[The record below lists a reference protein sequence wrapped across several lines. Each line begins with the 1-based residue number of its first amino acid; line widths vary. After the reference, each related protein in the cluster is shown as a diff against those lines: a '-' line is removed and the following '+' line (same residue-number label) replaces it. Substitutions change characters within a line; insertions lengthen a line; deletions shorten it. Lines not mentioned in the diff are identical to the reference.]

1 MSCWPVFVTPELRV
15 SDPERERALLESTA
29 DVFTAL
35 GQGFRRLP
43 DGNVVLPVEAS
54 GFVDGPRL
62 DPIRR
67 GLPDPT
73 EHRRFCDGLLREVA
87 SEVIQREL
95 AYDECRSEFPLK
107 GGQCQADRD
116 GDGAGDAC
124 DPF

>member
-1 MSCWPVFVTPELRV
+1 MITKFMPAYF
-15 SDPERERALLESTA
+15 
-29 DVFTAL
+29 
-35 GQGFRRLP
+35 GQDYGLDRL
-43 DGNVVLPVEAS
+43 NA
-54 GFVDGPRL
+54 
-62 DPIRR
+62 
-67 GLPDPT
+67 
-73 EHRRFCDGLLREVA
+73 LLREVA

>member
-1 MSCWPVFVTPELRV
+1 VFVTPELRV

-107 GGQCQADRD
+107 GG
-116 GDGAGDAC
+116 
-124 DPF
+124 

>member
-1 MSCWPVFVTPELRV
+1 M
-15 SDPERERALLESTA
+15 
-29 DVFTAL
+29 
-35 GQGFRRLP
+35 
-43 DGNVVLPVEAS
+43 DGR
-54 GFVDGPRL
+54 RL

-95 AYDECRSEFPLK
+95 AYDECRCEFPLK

>member
-1 MSCWPVFVTPELRV
+1 VFVTPELRV

-29 DVFTAL
+29 DVFTSL
-35 GQGFRRLP
+35 GQGFRRFP

-95 AYDECRSEFPLK
+95 AYDECRSETPLK
-107 GGQCQADRD
+107 EGQCQADRD